1 MVRFLLVCA
10 ALALLPPAGMAQTV
24 ASGGSAV
31 HDAARMNSEME
42 TFFRTLQRPGSP
54 NHWLV
59 APADFVVKPD
69 AVAPVFAVPVAVLA
83 KALKT
88 VMHQTKGAAIHAEM
102 VDGLHVV
109 VTSAI
114 FSFKD
119 DVRIYVIPLSSRQ
132 STLAVYSASRVG
144 YWDLGA
150 NRRRVEDWLT
160 RLQVV
165 LSAPQP

>member
-1 MVRFLLVCA
+1 
-10 ALALLPPAGMAQTV
+10 
-24 ASGGSAV
+24 
-31 HDAARMNSEME
+31 
-42 TFFRTLQRPGSP
+42 
-54 NHWLV
+54 
-59 APADFVVKPD
+59 
-69 AVAPVFAVPVAVLA
+69 
-83 KALKT
+83 
-88 VMHQTKGAAIHAEM
+88 MHQTKGAAIHAEM

>member
-1 MVRFLLVCA
+1 MRFLLVCA
-10 ALALLPPAGMAQTV
+10 ALALLPPAAMAQTV
-24 ASGGSAV
+24 ASGTTAV
-31 HDAARMNSEME
+31 HDAGPMSQKME
-42 TFFRTLQRPGSP
+42 TFFKTLQRPGSP

-59 APADFVVKPD
+59 APADFAVKPD
-69 AVAPVFAVPVAVLA
+69 AVAPVFAVPAAELGA
-83 KALKT
+83 ALKA
-88 VMHQTKGAAIHAEM
+88 VIHQTRGAAIDAEM

-119 DVRIYVIPLSSRQ
+119 DIRIHVIPLSSRQ
-132 STLAVYSASRVG
+132 STLVLYSASRVG

-160 RLQVV
+160 RLHIV
-165 LSAPQP
+165 LSAPKP